1 MARAYK
7 ITEVCG
13 DWALHIPPY
22 GKTDA
27 EMILIF
33 NSRNNAE
40 LVKSVLEWED
50 AHPNAAVPY
59 KSTLAPPNEAPPCYQ
74 PDGDGCA
81 YQCYDG
87 DDEPIDKCK
96 ECPLC
101 YSDKQRHHAPPNEWV
116 SVEERLPEYNPGTGA
131 KSYWVAKK
139 DNAGNWQMKIA
150 QYCDYGYAM
159 TMDAE
164 TEVTWRDWD
173 FTKIVNV
180 THWMPLPAP
189 PERRNSN
196 ENN

>member
-1 MARAYK
+1 MARTIDSEVAFRFL
-7 ITEVCG
+7 TEQIVKETG
-13 DWALHIPPY
+13 AFSKGVNRGLNIARSAIRNPDAIP
-22 GKTDA
+22 
-27 EMILIF
+27 
-33 NSRNNAE
+33 
-40 LVKSVLEWED
+40 
-50 AHPNAAVPY
+50 
-59 KSTLAPPNEAPPCYQ
+59 TLTQPNETPPCYQ

-101 YSDKQRHHAPPNEWV
+101 YSDKQRHHTPPNEWV
-116 SVEERLPEYNPGTGA
+116 AVEDRLPEYNPGTGA

-173 FTKIVNV
+173 FTKIANV
-180 THWMPLPAP
+180 THWMPLPALP
-189 PERRNSN
+189 KKE
-196 ENN
+196 E

>member
-59 KSTLAPPNEAPPCYQ
+59 KSTLAPPNEPLTLEQLREMDGEPVWIVEQ
-74 PDGDGCA
+74 PDWGHWELSA
-81 YQCYDG
+81 
-87 DDEPIDKCK
+87 
-96 ECPLC
+96 
-101 YSDKQRHHAPPNEWV
+101 
-116 SVEERLPEYNPGTGA
+116 
-131 KSYWVAKK
+131 
-139 DNAGNWQMKIA
+139 
-150 QYCDYGYAM
+150 
-159 TMDAE
+159 DAE
-164 TEVTWRDWD
+164 DYMADRDQD
-173 FTKIVNV
+173 FYGLK
-180 THWMPLPAP
+180 HDDPAGRYGLHVLGWLAYRRP
-189 PERRNSN
+189 PEG
-196 ENN
+196 EA

>member
-101 YSDKQRHHAPPNEWV
+101 YSDKQRHHAPPNDPLTIEQLREMDGEPVW
-116 SVEERLPEYNPGTGA
+116 VEEVEHWALIDIEKSGQWAGIPFAVWAENGANFTYNIEGRNLHC
-131 KSYWVAKK
+131 Y
-139 DNAGNWQMKIA
+139 
-150 QYCDYGYAM
+150 
-159 TMDAE
+159 
-164 TEVTWRDWD
+164 RR
-173 FTKIVNV
+173 
-180 THWMPLPAP
+180 P
-189 PERRNSN
+189 PEV
-196 ENN
+196 ET